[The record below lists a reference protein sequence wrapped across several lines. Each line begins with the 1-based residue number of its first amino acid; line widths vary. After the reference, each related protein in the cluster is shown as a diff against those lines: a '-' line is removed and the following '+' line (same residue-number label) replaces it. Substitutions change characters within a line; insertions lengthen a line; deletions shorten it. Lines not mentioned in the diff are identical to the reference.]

1 MKHEMAVTSDIP
13 ATLVC
18 QCDEMAALC
27 QYHQVESPR
36 RKMLDQVRMG
46 YLTEGT

>member
-18 QCDEMAALC
+18 QPDGMAALC
-27 QYHQVESPR
+27 QYVQVRSPR
-36 RKMLDQVRMG
+36 RKMLDQVRRG
-46 YLTEGT
+46 YLIESS

>member
-18 QCDEMAALC
+18 QPDEIAALC
-27 QYHQVESPR
+27 QYQQVESPR
-36 RKMLDQVRMG
+36 RKILDQGRRG
-46 YLTEGT
+46 YLIEGN